1 MNRQLRVGVTLAVR
15 EQAQSIWEN
24 GIFQNCAFL
33 VQLLQR
39 SPVVAQAVL
48 LPNRAQVPRLCPDLL
63 LHSSGV
69 ELMGLDEALQS
80 LDVVIEMSAQL
91 DTEWVAAF
99 ARRGGRVVSMYVGNT
114 YVIDVERALFA
125 QAPAG
130 LWDRRRRDAVWTLP
144 QYRRSCRAYL
154 QINARCPVRELPHL
168 WSPFFLQ
175 RACAGLA
182 AGSQFAYAPGRRR
195 WRLCAFE
202 PNLCIVKTA
211 LIPLLAGELAY
222 RQRPWSIEALHLCNA
237 VAWRE
242 HAGIAALARGLDVV
256 RDGVAR
262 FEPRY
267 ATYEFMAHHGDCVIS
282 HQWENEQNYLHY
294 ELLWG
299 GYPLVHNCEP
309 LRELGYYYQGFDCE
323 GAAAAVLRAMD
334 QHDAALAEHRR
345 RAAAWLRGLD
355 PGDAHNVSCYTEELQ
370 RLMAGGQR

>member
-1 MNRQLRVGVTLAVR
+1 MKRSLRVGVTLAVR
-15 EQAQSIWEN
+15 ESAQSIWEN

-33 VQLLQR
+33 VQSLR
-39 SPVVAQAVL
+39 HSPLVGQAVL
-48 LPNRAQVPRLCPDLL
+48 LTNRPQVPRLSPDLL
-63 LHSSGV
+63 LQSSGLA
-69 ELMGLDEALQS
+69 LMGLDEALQA

-91 DTEWVAAF
+91 DTEWVQAF
-99 ARRGGRVVSMYVGNT
+99 GLRGGRLVSMYVGNT

-125 QAPAG
+125 QPPAG

-154 QINARCPVRELPHL
+154 EVNTRCPVRELPHL
-168 WSPFFLQ
+168 WSPFFVQ
-175 RACAGLA
+175 QACAGLA
-182 AGSQFAYAPGRRR
+182 AGARFGYAPGRAR
-195 WRLCAFE
+195 WRLCGFE
-202 PNLCIVKTA
+202 PNLCMVKTA

-222 RQRPWSIEALHLCNA
+222 RQRPGSIEALRLCNA
-237 VAWRE
+237 LAWRE
-242 HAGIAALARGLDVV
+242 HEGIAALVRGLDVV

-267 ATYEFMAHHGDCVIS
+267 ATYELMAHHGDCVIS

-309 LRELGYYYQGFDCE
+309 LRELGYYYQGFDCH
-323 GAAAAVLRAMD
+323 GAAAALLRALD
-334 QHDAALAEHRR
+334 EHDAGLAEHRR

-355 PGDAHNVSCYTEELQ
+355 PGDARNVACYTAELQ
-370 RLMAGGQR
+370 RLVAGGG